1 MSQTL
6 RTLGLAALIA
16 ASASAFM
23 TTNASALSSHDC
35 SVMWH
40 AAQAAKTDGGMS
52 YKDYR
57 TANCSAAAAA
67 PAAPAAP
74 AAKMTKATAPAAPAV
89 AKVAAP
95 TAPAVAAAAVTPS
108 GSFLKDCSATF
119 TAMKA
124 AKTVPAGMTWKDFVA
139 AKCVVAGAAAPAAPA
154 AKGAAAAAPAAPAA
168 PMVKMTKVAAPTEP
182 TAADAP
188 VKTVDK
194 NGKPFTAGQI
204 AFYQHEKIC
213 GAEWRGLAT
222 KPVGMKWPQYLSA
235 CHKKLK
241 AAGK

>member
-35 SVMWH
+35 SVLFK
-40 AAQAAKTDGGMS
+40 AAKAANTDGGMT
-52 YKDYR
+52 YKDFR
-57 TANCSAAAAA
+57 TAKCSADAATAPAPAAPAAKAAAAPAVKAAA
-67 PAAPAAP
+67 PAAPAA
-74 AAKMTKATAPAAPAV
+74 
-89 AKVAAP
+89 
-95 TAPAVAAAAVTPS
+95 AAAAVTPS
-108 GSFLKDCSATF
+108 GSFLKDCS
-119 TAMKA
+119 TAWNGMKT
-124 AKTVPAGMTWKDFVA
+124 AKTVPAGMTFKDFVA
-139 AKCVVAGAAAPAAPA
+139 AKCVVAGAP
-154 AKGAAAAAPAAPAA
+154 AAAAPAAPAA
-168 PMVKMTKVAAPTEP
+168 AAVPAKMTKTEAPTEP

-194 NGKPFTAGQI
+194 NGKPLTPGQM
-204 AFYQHEKIC
+204 AFYAREKLC

-235 CHKKLK
+235 CNKRLK
-241 AAGK
+241 TAGK